1 MGRGK
6 EDEILENRCTVCFG
20 PGAPFVGLG
29 AALRKQE
36 PQMVTPYKEKSP
48 SEQRAPREA
57 CSPRLETQNSEQVA
71 GAPTVTFWGLRFLR
85 TNSITNFPGS
95 LPRQRFLSC

>member
-1 MGRGK
+1 VLETVQHLTLRRRSGK
-6 EDEILENRCTVCFG
+6 KNETLENGGTVCFG

-29 AALRKQE
+29 PAHRKQW

-57 CSPRLETQNSEQVA
+57 CSPRLETQNSEQVE
-71 GAPTVTFWGLRFLR
+71 
-85 TNSITNFPGS
+85 
-95 LPRQRFLSC
+95 